1 LTKRKIKHWGV
12 LAVAIISPFLAY
24 GLSLW
29 SPTVGY
35 TIGFELLLY
44 NGAMTF
50 VGAWLI
56 SQAPSKA

>member
-1 LTKRKIKHWGV
+1 V

-29 SPTVGY
+29 APTVGY

-56 SQAPSKA
+56 SQAPSKV